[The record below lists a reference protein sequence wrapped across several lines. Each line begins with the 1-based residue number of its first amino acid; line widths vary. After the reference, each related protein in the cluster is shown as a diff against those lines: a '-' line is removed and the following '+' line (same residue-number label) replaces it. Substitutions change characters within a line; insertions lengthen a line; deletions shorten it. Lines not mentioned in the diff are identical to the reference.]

1 MMTFFRIAAESA
13 LGSLKSATIGLTIET
28 YTDFFNYVAWLGL
41 QNGYGGRYAMRFSDY
56 AGI

>member
-1 MMTFFRIAAESA
+1 MIRSVAESA